1 MSAQN
6 KLKYINKQNNKRRK
20 NNVISNY
27 CALSLMSLNYIECAL
42 HSTYV
47 NEIKY
52 S

>member
-27 CALSLMSLNYIECAL
+27 CALNLMSLNYIECAL

-52 S
+52 N